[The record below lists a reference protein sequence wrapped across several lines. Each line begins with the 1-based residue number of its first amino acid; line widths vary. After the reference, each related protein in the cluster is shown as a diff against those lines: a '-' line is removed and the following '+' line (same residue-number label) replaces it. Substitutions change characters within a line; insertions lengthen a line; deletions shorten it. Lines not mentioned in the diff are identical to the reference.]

1 MTEQHHGRYF
11 AQEVTLDHSESI
23 RKQIQDDLDA
33 VEPQEWHLVRYIW
46 PRRIRKRRGSEGG

>member
-1 MTEQHHGRYF
+1 VTERHHGRYF

-33 VEPQEWHLVRYIW
+33 GEPQEWHLV
-46 PRRIRKRRGSEGG
+46 GVSLAQAHSETEWF